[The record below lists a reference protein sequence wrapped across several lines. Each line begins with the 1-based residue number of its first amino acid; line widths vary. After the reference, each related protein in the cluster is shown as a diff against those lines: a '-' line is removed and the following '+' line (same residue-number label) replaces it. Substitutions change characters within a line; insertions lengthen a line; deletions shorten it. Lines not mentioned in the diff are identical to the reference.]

1 MTKHL
6 NSWIRVPGLVYIM
19 YVCMYVCMYLCMHA
33 GICGIIE
40 KAS

>member
-19 YVCMYVCMYLCMHA
+19 YVCMYLCMHA